1 MILTNEQLRATLR
14 GALET
19 KEENG
24 HVAPYRFGAHLRD
37 EVYPVGNQFHPA
49 TSHTSG
55 IVSTF
60 NTNSEMLSFSW
71 ELTEASEDQSFDV
84 WANGIF
90 LSHTVTKAQSGR
102 TEVELPGGEKTVTI
116 YFPYRRAGR
125 IFDVTIDD
133 GASFS
138 EAPKAAHKLLFIGDS
153 ITHGST
159 TAFASMT
166 YAHQIARALDAE
178 IVNQGIGGEGF
189 NPHAVDLDLYFEP
202 DLISVSYG
210 TNDWSHNPSHAHF
223 VGVVNGHLAAL
234 RDRYPTTPIV
244 MILPIWRADYTLT
257 TKKVG
262 SFEDARIALREAA
275 ERFGITVVDGFTLVP
290 HLRSVMDDDRLHPN
304 AFGFQ
309 FYAENLLPHFEK
321 ILGK

>member
-14 GALET
+14 GAVEI

-24 HVAPYRFGAHLRD
+24 HVAPYRFGAHIRND
-37 EVYPVGNQFHPA
+37 VYGEGSEFHA
-49 TSHTSG
+49 AMSHTSG

-60 NTNSEMLSFSW
+60 TTNSEILSFSW

-84 WANGIF
+84 WAGGIF
-90 LSHTVTKAQSGR
+90 LSHTVTKEKSGR
-102 TEVELPGGEKTVTI
+102 TEVELPAGEKTVTI
-116 YFPYRRAGR
+116 YYPYRRAGR
-125 IFDVTIDD
+125 IFDVTLDD
-133 GASFS
+133 GASFAT
-138 EAPKAAHKLLFIGDS
+138 APKAAHKLLFIGDS

-166 YAHQIARALDAE
+166 YAHQVARALDAE

-189 NPHAVDLDLYFEP
+189 NPHAVDMDMPFAP

-234 RDRYPTTPIV
+234 RDKYPETPIV

-275 ERFGITVVDGFTLVP
+275 ERFGATVVDGITLVP
-290 HLRSVMDDDRLHPN
+290 HLRSVMEDNRLHPN

-309 FYAENLLPHFEK
+309 FYAENLLPHLER

>member
-19 KEENG
+19 KMENG
-24 HVAPYRFGAHLRD
+24 HVAPYRFGAHLRNN
-37 EVYPVGNQFHPA
+37 VYGEASEYHGA
-49 TSHTSG
+49 MSHTSG

-60 NTNSEMLSFSW
+60 TTNSEMLCFSW

-84 WANGIF
+84 WAGGLF
-90 LSHTVTKAQSGR
+90 LSHTVTKVRTGR
-102 TEVELPGGEKTVTI
+102 TEVELPAGEKTVTI

-125 IFDVTIDD
+125 IFDVTLDD

-138 EAPKAAHKLLFIGDS
+138 TAPDAACKILFLGDS

-166 YAHQIARALDAE
+166 YAHQVARALDAE

-189 NPHAVDLDLYFEP
+189 NPHAVDMDLYFEP

-234 RDRYPTTPIV
+234 RDKYPKTPIV
-244 MILPIWRADYTLT
+244 MILPIWRADYTQT
-257 TKKVG
+257 CKKVG
-262 SFEDARIALREAA
+262 SFEDAREAMKAAA
-275 ERFGITVVDGFTLVP
+275 ERFDVTVVDGFTLVP
-290 HLRSVMDDDRLHPN
+290 HLRSVMEDNRLHPN
-304 AFGFQ
+304 EFGFQ
-309 FYAENLLPHFEK
+309 FYAENLLPHFER

>member
-19 KEENG
+19 KTENG
-24 HVAPYRFGAHLRD
+24 HVAPYRFGAHLRNN
-37 EVYPVGNQFHPA
+37 VYGEGNEFHA
-49 TSHTSG
+49 AMSHTSG
-55 IVSTF
+55 VVSTF
-60 NTNSEMLSFSW
+60 TTNSETLAFSF

-84 WANGIF
+84 WAGGHF
-90 LSHTVTKAQSGR
+90 LSHTVTKTPSGR
-102 TEVELPGGEKTVTI
+102 VEVALPAGEKTVTV
-116 YFPYRRAGR
+116 YYPYRRAGR
-125 IFDVTIDD
+125 IFDVTLDD
-133 GASFS
+133 GATFG
-138 EAPKAAHKLLFIGDS
+138 EAPRAAHKILFLGDS

-166 YAHQIARALDAE
+166 YAHQVARALDAE

-189 NPHAVDLDLYFEP
+189 NPHAVDMDLYFEP

-234 RDRYPTTPIV
+234 RDRYPETPIV

-262 SFEDARIALREAA
+262 SFADAREAMKAAA

-290 HLRSVMDDDRLHPN
+290 HLRSVMEDNRLHPN
-304 AFGFQ
+304 EFGFQ
-309 FYAENLLPHFEK
+309 FYAENLLPHFER
-321 ILGK
+321 ILCK